1 MLIGLLALYSQL
13 LQKLASVRS
22 MFMHAFSIVADPYSS
37 VAVAKAAM
45 GGDYQFDVSTSHHSN
60 GEYVPRISVS

>member
-1 MLIGLLALYSQL
+1 
-13 LQKLASVRS
+13 
-22 MFMHAFSIVADPYSS
+22 MFMHAFSIVADAYSS

-60 GEYVPRISVS
+60 GEYVPRISVSG